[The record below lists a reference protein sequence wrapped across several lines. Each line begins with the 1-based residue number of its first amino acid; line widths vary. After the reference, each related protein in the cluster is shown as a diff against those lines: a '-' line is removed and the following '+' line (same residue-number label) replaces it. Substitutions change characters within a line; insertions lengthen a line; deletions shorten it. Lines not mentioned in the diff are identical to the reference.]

1 MRIFKIYSVTN
12 LQIYITVLILITN
25 LCIGYPELTG
35 LTIESLYPWPAAS
48 PHSSP
53 YHILRNK
60 SKLLTRFSRTWLC
73 LVLIAFFLYLT
84 PSHPQIYQAHS
95 HPSTSILKAHIF
107 LEHPYSVLCIASTL
121 RILWVSPLSSP
132 PWRCFPEH
140 PIENNAFLLS
150 YYLLI
155 LNVILN

>member
-1 MRIFKIYSVTN
+1 MCWIPRTYWSYNWKFVPLTSSISPSPTPYLIF
-12 LQIYITVLILITN
+12 
-25 LCIGYPELTG
+25 
-35 LTIESLYPWPAAS
+35 
-48 PHSSP
+48 
-53 YHILRNK
+53 RNK

-73 LVLIAFFLYLT
+73 LVLIVFFPYLT

-107 LEHPYSVLCIASTL
+107 FLEHPYPVLCIASTL
-121 RILWVSPLSSP
+121 RILWVSPISSP

-140 PIENNAFLLS
+140 PIENSAFLLP

-155 LNVILN
+155 LNIILNIKFNNLTLNIKLIFSLNI